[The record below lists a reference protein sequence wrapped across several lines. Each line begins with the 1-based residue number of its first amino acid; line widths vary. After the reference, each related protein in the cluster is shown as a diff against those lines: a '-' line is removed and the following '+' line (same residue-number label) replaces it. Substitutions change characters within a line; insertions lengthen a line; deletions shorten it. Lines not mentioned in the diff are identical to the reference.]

1 MASDSVTSAQLS
13 STESDP
19 MPTGMKMDIC
29 NLELSAP
36 VDIQYLLPLPP
47 TASWHFSVDGEILH
61 ALLDVEYHDSNAET
75 IEFLQRNS
83 LVRLDISFLL
93 GRTGAIDANI
103 RNVIAVFSLNYW
115 CGIFGKAYVAW
126 AFEELKKRDRLQ
138 VKLFLARRL
147 VGFPDLRL
155 RLNLDVNRLE
165 AEIAFINQKIR
176 RRRTA
181 MHIELLSYLFQR
193 FDTLIW
199 PALDVRGISSSQ
211 NRPFGSD
218 RVRQLLFVIGHSELL
233 ARAKRMARQ
242 YQGKRVVSG
251 SEFQGT
257 IRCSWCGHKND
268 SFAGELFQCASCH
281 YTAVRDIHAAANAYQ
296 FNILEALPLLAAT
309 GVRTGPSTSASS
321 ANSTSTSTST
331 ATGPITHTD
340 PM

>member
-1 MASDSVTSAQLS
+1 
-13 STESDP
+13 
-19 MPTGMKMDIC
+19 MDIC

-268 SFAGELFQCASCH
+268 SFAGDLSSTFSRRCRCWLQL
-281 YTAVRDIHAAANAYQ
+281 AYALVLQ
-296 FNILEALPLLAAT
+296 HRHRPPIPLPLPLPLQQVLSLT
-309 GVRTGPSTSASS
+309 
-321 ANSTSTSTST
+321 
-331 ATGPITHTD
+331 PIQCSYRVESPTCGFGLRWAHLRRNV
-340 PM
+340 